1 MLFTRI
7 CGGSFSSSAPGSLFN
22 HWLLICVARF
32 EPGRIF
38 LYPGSQG
45 KGKKDKNMKNSILE
59 ENVRKM
65 LEVNKKIH
73 AMGLDVWVDNECI
86 KHIIKNQKDQYG
98 IDRPKIVGYVDNN
111 FNIVINE

>member
-1 MLFTRI
+1 
-7 CGGSFSSSAPGSLFN
+7 
-22 HWLLICVARF
+22 
-32 EPGRIF
+32 
-38 LYPGSQG
+38 
-45 KGKKDKNMKNSILE
+45 MKNSILE
-59 ENVRKM
+59 ENIRKM

>member
-1 MLFTRI
+1 
-7 CGGSFSSSAPGSLFN
+7 
-22 HWLLICVARF
+22 
-32 EPGRIF
+32 
-38 LYPGSQG
+38 
-45 KGKKDKNMKNSILE
+45 MKNSILE

-73 AMGLDVWVDNECI
+73 TMGLDVWVDNECI

-98 IDRPKIVGYVDNN
+98 IDRIKIVGYVDNN

>member
-1 MLFTRI
+1 
-7 CGGSFSSSAPGSLFN
+7 
-22 HWLLICVARF
+22 
-32 EPGRIF
+32 
-38 LYPGSQG
+38 
-45 KGKKDKNMKNSILE
+45 
-59 ENVRKM
+59 M